1 MSRLVT
7 QIMVLICL
15 SLPGW
20 AAEPVPQDL
29 SKLAPRPLESAF
41 HAMQADRW
49 DVAATL
55 AARDGPAAADL
66 IEWYRLRSGRGSA
79 EAIQSFLDRN
89 PDWPGLDY
97 LRRRNEVRMIVAD
110 NDAILKFYADA
121 APQTG
126 IGALTYASAQMAAGE
141 QGEAEATIVMA
152 WRTMDLTTD
161 EHDAFMA
168 AYANILKPHHA
179 ARMHMATWRGLKD
192 VKLMKPLVSADL
204 RKRIEAR
211 HTVEDG
217 RKALDK
223 WLSELPAP
231 IRRDAHV
238 AYAEFNHLMSKRKTD
253 RAIKLMLRQSRIE
266 DGLGSPHHWSNNRRS
281 LARAQMRAGNH
292 QLAYDLASVHQLTEG
307 PRYADLE
314 WLSGYLALRFLDEPE
329 LALDHFQRLRAAVVT
344 PISLGRAG
352 YWIGRAQEAL
362 GDAEAAQIAY
372 AEGAQHSTSF
382 YGILAAERAGLPL
395 DPMLDGKE
403 FFAPWREADFVNSTV
418 YQAGVL
424 ALATGRVSLAEQFF
438 VHLARTLEREEL
450 GKLTHALAELEQPHL
465 QVMVGKAAARRA
477 IVLPAAYY
485 ALHPMAEVDMPVPT
499 ELALTIARRESE
511 FDLGVVSGAGAQGL
525 MQLMPGTAK
534 EVAGDLGLAHSRA
547 RVLQDWRY
555 NVALGSTYLAQ
566 LADWLD
572 GNLMLMSVG
581 YNAGPGRARQW
592 IEAMGDPRMADVDVI
607 DWIEHIPFRETRNY
621 VMRVTES
628 MPVYRAR
635 LGQDPLPVPF
645 SEELKGKTV
654 QADWRT
660 IVSE

>member
-7 QIMVLICL
+7 QIMVLLCL

-20 AAEPVPQDL
+20 AAEPGPR
-29 SKLAPRPLESAF
+29 APRPLESAF
-41 HAMQADRW
+41 HAIQADRW
-49 DVAATL
+49 DVAANL

-66 IEWYRLRSGRGSA
+66 IEWYRLRSGRGDA
-79 EAIQSFLDRN
+79 QAIQAFLDRN
-89 PDWPGLDY
+89 PDWPALDY
-97 LRRRNEVRMIVAD
+97 LRRRNELRMIVAD
-110 NDAILKFYADA
+110 HDAILKFYAA
-121 APQTG
+121 HAPQTG
-126 IGALTYASAQMAAGE
+126 IGALTYAGVLMANGRQE
-141 QGEAEATIVMA
+141 EAEATIVTA
-152 WRTMDLTTD
+152 WRTMDLTTE
-161 EHDAFMA
+161 EHNAFME
-168 AYANILKPHHA
+168 AYEGILKPHHV
-179 ARMHMATWRGLKD
+179 ARMHMAAWRGLKD

-204 RKRIEAR
+204 RKRIETR
-211 HTVEDG
+211 QTIENG

-223 WLSELPAP
+223 WIAALPAKL
-231 IRRDAHV
+231 RRDAHV

-253 RAIKLMLRQSRIE
+253 SAIKLMLRQSRI
-266 DGLGSPHHWSNNRRS
+266 DGGLGDPHRWSNNRRS

-292 QLAYDLASVHQLTEG
+292 QMAYDLASVHQLSG
-307 PRYADLE
+307 GSRYADLE
-314 WLSGYLALRFLDEPE
+314 WLSGYLALRFLNQPE

-362 GDAEAAQIAY
+362 NDPEAAQIAY
-372 AEGAQHSTSF
+372 AEGAQHPTSF
-382 YGILAAERAGLPL
+382 YGILAAERANIPL

-403 FFAPWREADFVNSTV
+403 FFAPWREAGFTSSSVF
-418 YQAGVL
+418 QAGVL
-424 ALATGRVSLAEQFF
+424 AIATGRITLAEQFF
-438 VHLARTLEREEL
+438 VHLSQSLDREEL
-450 GKLTHALAELEQPHL
+450 GQLAHALDDLGQPHL

-477 IVLPAAYY
+477 IVLPSAYY
-485 ALHPMAEVDMPVPT
+485 ALHPLAQENLPVPA
-499 ELALTIARRESE
+499 ELSLTIARRESE

-534 EVAGDLGLAHSRA
+534 EVAGDLGLAHSRT
-547 RVLQDWRY
+547 RVLEDWRY

-572 GNLMLMSVG
+572 GNLVLMSVG

-592 IEAMGDPRMADVDVI
+592 IEAMGDPRTSDVDII

-635 LGQDPLPVPF
+635 LGKDPLPIPF
-645 SEELKGKTV
+645 SEELKGKTIRP
-654 QADWRT
+654 DRRT
-660 IVSE
+660 IVSD